1 MKTYRHKVGDLY
13 KPYKGSY
20 TEGGEELSLLF
31 LLLRKSKS
39 HYCFTG
45 VGSVEEMTEKAGPC
59 LTPDEDG
66 FIWARKIGKGRFYF
80 HHYDIYDD
88 FDDYYEC
95 NLTPVELS

>member
-66 FIWARKIGKGRFYF
+66 FIWGEKVGKGRFYF
-80 HHYDIYDD
+80 PERGDGAGH
-88 FDDYYEC
+88 DYYKC
-95 NLTPVELS
+95 NLMPIKEN